1 MATVKK
7 AREWSTQVKDLLDV
21 RTTGPKVDKPSSARD
36 ACVSDLLKTL
46 LSSSACAK
54 LVDQIH
60 QTRAFFWRSRMK
72 RLSFCFKKHTNM
84 TCSYDKVLAK
94 FDTTLKLLK
103 YPSLR
108 PSLLHTSIST

>member
-7 AREWSTQVKDLLDV
+7 AREWSTQVKDLLDA

-36 ACVSDLLKTL
+36 ACVSDLLKTNFL

-60 QTRAFFWRSRMK
+60 QTRAFFWRSDSRFASK
-72 RLSFCFKKHTNM
+72 
-84 TCSYDKVLAK
+84 
-94 FDTTLKLLK
+94 
-103 YPSLR
+103 
-108 PSLLHTSIST
+108 SILT